1 MKKLILPLLLIC
13 TGIIAYVTGYVY
25 VHKSN
30 SATII
35 KKRTYIMNMDNM
47 QTIQDEECFDDTI
60 EKSEPLF
67 ILYPMYGE
75 IWIYDSEGNFY
86 DYTDIQLY
94 DLTREEQ
101 IIVLNHTK
109 VYTLDE
115 LYSFLESLTS

>member
-13 TGIIAYVTGYVY
+13 TGIIAYVAGYVY

-30 SATII
+30 STPII
-35 KKRTYIMNMDNM
+35 KKRTYVMDMDM
-47 QTIQDEECFDDTI
+47 QVVQEEECFEEII
-60 EKSEPLF
+60 EKAERLF

-75 IWIYDSEGNFY
+75 IWIYDSKGNFY
-86 DYTDIQLY
+86 DYTDIQLC

-109 VYTLDE
+109 TYTSDE
-115 LYSFLESLTS
+115 LYSFLESITS

>member
-25 VHKSN
+25 VHKGN
-30 SATII
+30 STPII
-35 KKRTYIMNMDNM
+35 KKRTYVMNMDNM
-47 QTIQDEECFDDTI
+47 QAVQEEECFEEII
-60 EKSEPLF
+60 EKTEELF

-75 IWIYDSEGNFY
+75 IWIYDSKGNFY
-86 DYTDIQLY
+86 DYTDIQLC

-109 VYTLDE
+109 VYTSDE
-115 LYSFLESLTS
+115 LYSFLESITS

>member
-1 MKKLILPLLLIC
+1 
-13 TGIIAYVTGYVY
+13 
-25 VHKSN
+25 
-30 SATII
+30 
-35 KKRTYIMNMDNM
+35 MNMDNM

-115 LYSFLESLTS
+115 LYSFLESITS